1 MTLRIANEDIQEV
14 RRALSIV
21 YAEVIRELGQRS
33 SSGSEAGIQLCRRKW
48 QLEDMLRQL
57 DSPEPPPAALQMV
70 PRRHDKTLERVAA

>member
-33 SSGSEAGIQLCRRKW
+33 GSASEAGIQLCRRKW
-48 QLEDMLRQL
+48 KLEDMLRQL
-57 DSPEPPPAALQMV
+57 DSPELPPAALKMV

>member
-33 SSGSEAGIQLCRRKW
+33 SSDSEAGI
-48 QLEDMLRQL
+48 
-57 DSPEPPPAALQMV
+57 
-70 PRRHDKTLERVAA
+70 